1 MGAGSIGGVADWG
14 RGGADSAVRA
24 QGGGVAM
31 PPVAAPADKRFRRA
45 HVKPSG
51 KRRSRLRGAWI
62 AARVV
67 VGLTIVAYA
76 AWRGAA
82 LVATAGSL
90 RVVANVTVFGNQR
103 LSTGEVLSLLDGLR
117 GRHILGIELG
127 EWQQRLQSSAW
138 VEEATLRRVLP
149 ATIEVRI
156 RERRPMAIGRVAS
169 ALYLVDANGV
179 VVDEYGPTYA
189 DLDLPMV
196 DGLGAAGPGKGDDGR
211 GPRGAGGAGD
221 RRAGG
226 SPGSARQGIADRR
239 QQRARR
245 GGDARGRHRDAAPR
259 RGRRS
264 PSACSSTSI
273 SATRCASASRRSTTW
288 ICDFLN
294 GCTCGPRRARPSRR
308 RLRRPD
314 GRVERRQR
322 GTA

>member
-1 MGAGSIGGVADWG
+1 
-14 RGGADSAVRA
+14 
-24 QGGGVAM
+24 M

-67 VGLTIVAYA
+67 VGLTMVAYA

-90 RVVANVTVFGNQR
+90 RVANLAVFGNQR

-117 GRHILGIELG
+117 GRHILGIDLG

-156 RERRPMAIGRVAS
+156 RERQPMAIGRVAS

-196 DGLGAAGPGKGDDGR
+196 DGMGGAGPGKGVMDEARVSLAGR
-211 GPRGAGGAGD
+211 VIAGLAARPDLLGKVSLIDVSNAHDAVVMLEGDTAMLRLGEEAFVERLQQYLDLGDALRERVAAIDYVDLRFPERLYVRPAKGAAV
-221 RRAGG
+221 A
-226 SPGSARQGIADRR
+226 PASAQ
-239 QQRARR
+239 ARR
-245 GGDARGRHRDAAPR
+245 
-259 RGRRS
+259 
-264 PSACSSTSI
+264 
-273 SATRCASASRRSTTW
+273 
-288 ICDFLN
+288 
-294 GCTCGPRRARPSRR
+294 
-308 RLRRPD
+308 
-314 GRVERRQR
+314 
-322 GTA
+322 

>member
-1 MGAGSIGGVADWG
+1 
-14 RGGADSAVRA
+14 
-24 QGGGVAM
+24 M

-62 AARVV
+62 VARVV
-67 VGLTIVAYA
+67 VGLTMVAYA

-90 RVVANVTVFGNQR
+90 RVTNLTVFGNQR

-117 GRHILGIELG
+117 GRHILGIDLG

-196 DGLGAAGPGKGDDGR
+196 DGMGGAGPGRGVMDEARVALAGRVIAGLAARPDLLGKVSLIDVSNAHDAVVMLEGDTAMLRLGEEAFVERLQQYLDLGDALRERVAAIDYVDLRFPERLYVRPAKGAAVA
-211 GPRGAGGAGD
+211 PA
-221 RRAGG
+221 
-226 SPGSARQGIADRR
+226 SAQ
-239 QQRARR
+239 ARR
-245 GGDARGRHRDAAPR
+245 
-259 RGRRS
+259 
-264 PSACSSTSI
+264 
-273 SATRCASASRRSTTW
+273 
-288 ICDFLN
+288 
-294 GCTCGPRRARPSRR
+294 
-308 RLRRPD
+308 
-314 GRVERRQR
+314 
-322 GTA
+322 

>member
-1 MGAGSIGGVADWG
+1 
-14 RGGADSAVRA
+14 
-24 QGGGVAM
+24 M

-62 AARVV
+62 VARVV
-67 VGLTIVAYA
+67 VGLTMVAYA

-90 RVVANVTVFGNQR
+90 RVTNLTVFGNQR

-117 GRHILGIELG
+117 GRHILGIDLG

-169 ALYLVDANGV
+169 ALYLVDANGI

-196 DGLGAAGPGKGDDGR
+196 DGMGGAGPGKGVMDEARVALAGR
-211 GPRGAGGAGD
+211 VIAGLAARPDLLGKVSLIDVSNAHDAVVMLEGDTAMLRLGEEAFVERLQQYLDLGDALRERVAAIDYVDLRFPERLYVRPAKGAAV
-221 RRAGG
+221 A
-226 SPGSARQGIADRR
+226 PASAQ
-239 QQRARR
+239 ARR
-245 GGDARGRHRDAAPR
+245 
-259 RGRRS
+259 
-264 PSACSSTSI
+264 
-273 SATRCASASRRSTTW
+273 
-288 ICDFLN
+288 
-294 GCTCGPRRARPSRR
+294 
-308 RLRRPD
+308 
-314 GRVERRQR
+314 
-322 GTA
+322 

>member
-1 MGAGSIGGVADWG
+1 
-14 RGGADSAVRA
+14 
-24 QGGGVAM
+24 M

-62 AARVV
+62 VARVV
-67 VGLTIVAYA
+67 VGLTMVAYA

-90 RVVANVTVFGNQR
+90 RVSNLTVFGNQR

-117 GRHILGIELG
+117 GRHILGIDLG

-196 DGLGAAGPGKGDDGR
+196 DGMGGAGPGKGVMDEARVALAGR
-211 GPRGAGGAGD
+211 VIAGLAARPVLLGKVSLIDVSNAHDAVVMLEGDTAMLRLGEEAFVERLQQYLDLGDALRERVAAIDYVDLRFPERLYVRPAKGAAV
-221 RRAGG
+221 A
-226 SPGSARQGIADRR
+226 PASAQ
-239 QQRARR
+239 ARR
-245 GGDARGRHRDAAPR
+245 
-259 RGRRS
+259 
-264 PSACSSTSI
+264 
-273 SATRCASASRRSTTW
+273 
-288 ICDFLN
+288 
-294 GCTCGPRRARPSRR
+294 
-308 RLRRPD
+308 
-314 GRVERRQR
+314 
-322 GTA
+322 

>member
-1 MGAGSIGGVADWG
+1 
-14 RGGADSAVRA
+14 
-24 QGGGVAM
+24 M

-62 AARVV
+62 VARVV
-67 VGLTIVAYA
+67 VGLTMVAYA

-90 RVVANVTVFGNQR
+90 RVTNLTVFGNQR

-117 GRHILGIELG
+117 GRHILGIDLG

-156 RERRPMAIGRVAS
+156 RERRPIAIGRVAS

-196 DGLGAAGPGKGDDGR
+196 DGMGGAGPGKGVMDEARVALAGR
-211 GPRGAGGAGD
+211 VIAGLAARPDLLGKVSLIDVSNAHDAVVMLEGDTAMLRLGEEAFVERLQQYLDLGDALRERVAAIDYVDLRFPERLYVRPAKGAAV
-221 RRAGG
+221 A
-226 SPGSARQGIADRR
+226 PASAQ
-239 QQRARR
+239 ARR
-245 GGDARGRHRDAAPR
+245 
-259 RGRRS
+259 
-264 PSACSSTSI
+264 
-273 SATRCASASRRSTTW
+273 
-288 ICDFLN
+288 
-294 GCTCGPRRARPSRR
+294 
-308 RLRRPD
+308 
-314 GRVERRQR
+314 
-322 GTA
+322 

>member
-1 MGAGSIGGVADWG
+1 
-14 RGGADSAVRA
+14 
-24 QGGGVAM
+24 M

-62 AARVV
+62 VARVV
-67 VGLTIVAYA
+67 VGLTMVAYA

-90 RVVANVTVFGNQR
+90 RVTNLTVFGNQR

-117 GRHILGIELG
+117 GRHILGIDLG

-196 DGLGAAGPGKGDDGR
+196 DGMGGAGPGKGVMDEARVALAGR
-211 GPRGAGGAGD
+211 VIAGLAARPDLLSKVSLIDVSNAHDAVVRLEGDTAMLRLGEEAFVERLQQYLDLGDALRERVAAIDYVDLRFPERLYVRPAKGAAV
-221 RRAGG
+221 A
-226 SPGSARQGIADRR
+226 PASAQ
-239 QQRARR
+239 ARR
-245 GGDARGRHRDAAPR
+245 
-259 RGRRS
+259 
-264 PSACSSTSI
+264 
-273 SATRCASASRRSTTW
+273 
-288 ICDFLN
+288 
-294 GCTCGPRRARPSRR
+294 
-308 RLRRPD
+308 
-314 GRVERRQR
+314 
-322 GTA
+322 

>member
-1 MGAGSIGGVADWG
+1 
-14 RGGADSAVRA
+14 
-24 QGGGVAM
+24 M

-62 AARVV
+62 VARVV
-67 VGLTIVAYA
+67 VGLTMVAYA

-90 RVVANVTVFGNQR
+90 RVTNLTVLGNQR

-117 GRHILGIELG
+117 GRHILGIDLG

-196 DGLGAAGPGKGDDGR
+196 DGMGGAGPGKGVMDEARVALAGR
-211 GPRGAGGAGD
+211 VIAGLAARPDLLGKVSLIDVSNAHDAVVMLEGDTAMLRLGEEAFVERLQQYLDLGDALRERVAAIDYVDLRFPERLYVRPAKGAAV
-221 RRAGG
+221 A
-226 SPGSARQGIADRR
+226 PASAQ
-239 QQRARR
+239 ARR
-245 GGDARGRHRDAAPR
+245 
-259 RGRRS
+259 
-264 PSACSSTSI
+264 
-273 SATRCASASRRSTTW
+273 
-288 ICDFLN
+288 
-294 GCTCGPRRARPSRR
+294 
-308 RLRRPD
+308 
-314 GRVERRQR
+314 
-322 GTA
+322 

>member
-1 MGAGSIGGVADWG
+1 
-14 RGGADSAVRA
+14 
-24 QGGGVAM
+24 M

-62 AARVV
+62 VARVV
-67 VGLTIVAYA
+67 VGLTMVAYA

-90 RVVANVTVFGNQR
+90 RVTNLTVFGNQR

-117 GRHILGIELG
+117 GRHILGIDLG

-196 DGLGAAGPGKGDDGR
+196 DGMGGAGPGKGVMDEARVALAGR
-211 GPRGAGGAGD
+211 VIAGLAARPDLLSKVSLIDVSNAHDAVVMLEGDTAMLRLGEEAFVERLQQYLDLGDALRERVAAIDYVDLRFPERLYVRPAKGAAV
-221 RRAGG
+221 A
-226 SPGSARQGIADRR
+226 PASAQ
-239 QQRARR
+239 ARR
-245 GGDARGRHRDAAPR
+245 
-259 RGRRS
+259 
-264 PSACSSTSI
+264 
-273 SATRCASASRRSTTW
+273 
-288 ICDFLN
+288 
-294 GCTCGPRRARPSRR
+294 
-308 RLRRPD
+308 
-314 GRVERRQR
+314 
-322 GTA
+322 